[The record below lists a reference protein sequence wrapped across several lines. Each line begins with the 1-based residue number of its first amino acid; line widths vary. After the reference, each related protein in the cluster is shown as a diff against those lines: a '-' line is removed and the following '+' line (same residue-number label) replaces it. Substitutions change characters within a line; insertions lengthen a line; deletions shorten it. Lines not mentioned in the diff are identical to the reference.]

1 MPTQYTAH
9 RVDGLVLRADSL
21 TRVVELLAD
30 TDGIERTTIATRQD
44 GADLWHVYDS
54 PEALDAD
61 PDGLY
66 WFAEIVV
73 DAGSYEHLFFRA

>member
-1 MPTQYTAH
+1 MQTQYVART
-9 RVDGLVLRADSL
+9 VDGIILRADSL
-21 TRVVELLAD
+21 TRVVEALAD
-30 TDGIERTTIATRQD
+30 ADGIARTSIATRQV

-66 WFAEIVV
+66 WFAEISVESL
-73 DAGSYEHLFFRA
+73 DYAAIF